1 MLIVEVYLYKVHQ
14 YLVYLY
20 FVYYC
25 LQEMPVSQ
33 GKNPS
38 ISL

>member
-1 MLIVEVYLYKVHQ
+1 MLIAKVYLHKVHQ

-33 GKNPS
+33 DKNLP